1 MCRLKAL
8 LLLLLGALLL
18 TAFAGTVSA
27 DPAAQITW
35 YAMSSGGGRSVS
47 PNYVLDATLGQA
59 AAGLA
64 SSLNYRLGAGFW
76 YLYSIPQVAELRLFL
91 PVILRIYP

>member
-1 MCRLKAL
+1 MSRLKAL
-8 LLLLLGALLL
+8 LLLLLAALLL
-18 TAFAGTVSA
+18 TAFAGTASA

-47 PNYVLDATLGQA
+47 THYVLDATLGQA

-64 SSLNYRLGAGFW
+64 SSPNYRLGTGYW
-76 YLYSIPQVAELRLFL
+76 YIYSMPQVSEMHLYL
-91 PVILRIYP
+91 PVIVRTYP